1 MIKTDNHQPTTNN
14 ELQTTVMKKY
24 IFPLLA
30 LLVFSCNNSDGD
42 YDASGTFEAD
52 EVMVTAKAN
61 GTILKLNVEE
71 GQQLSQNQKVGTIDP
86 KSVEL
91 QKEQIEATIGAIE
104 QKTNSATPQIQVL
117 QSQINSQR
125 ANISVLQEQLQNAI
139 RERNRTAN
147 LVRADAA
154 TRKQL
159 DDANGQVDVFQKQI
173 SAAQTQL
180 TTLNQQISAAK
191 ENISIQNRAV
201 LSERK
206 PTEKR
211 VELIDEQLKNNT
223 IESPISGMVLT
234 KYSNQGEFA
243 TVGKPIFKIASLD
256 VMTLKT
262 YITGDQL
269 AKVKIGQK
277 VKVLI
282 DAGDGN
288 TKELPG
294 TVYWISSKAEF
305 TPKTIQTKN
314 ERANLVY
321 AAKIHVK
328 NDGFLKI
335 GMYGDVKF

>member
-1 MIKTDNHQPTTNN
+1 
-14 ELQTTVMKKY
+14 MKKL
-24 IFPLLA
+24 IILPLFLSIIA
-30 LLVFSCNNSDGD
+30 CNNSGAD

-61 GTILKLNVEE
+61 GTILELNVEE
-71 GQQLSQNQKVGTIDP
+71 GMQLDKNQKVGLIDP

-91 QKEQIEATIGAIE
+91 QKEQVIETIGAIE
-104 QKTNSATPQIQVL
+104 QKTGSADPQIQIL
-117 QSQINSQR
+117 QSQISSQR
-125 ANISVLQEQLQNAI
+125 ANISVLNEQLQNAV

-147 LVRADAA
+147 LVKADAA

-159 DDANGQVDVFQKQI
+159 DDANGQVDVIRRQI
-173 SAAQTQL
+173 SAANTQL
-180 TTLNQQISAAK
+180 STLNSQIVAAR
-191 ENISIQNRAV
+191 ENVAIQNRAV

-206 PTEKR
+206 PTAKR
-211 VELIDEQLKNNT
+211 VEQIDEQLKNNN

-234 KYSNQGEFA
+234 KYSNTGEFA
-243 TVGKPIFKIASLD
+243 TIGKPIFKMASLD

-262 YITGDQL
+262 FITGDQL
-269 AKVKIGQK
+269 AKIKTGQQ

-282 DAGDGN
+282 DSGDGN

-294 TVYWISSKAEF
+294 TIYWISSKAEF

-328 NDGFLKI
+328 NDGFVKI